1 MTESFHNSSL
11 FQKKPD
17 NIERLL
23 IVATPWTWVCWVG
36 TFSVLLFENDSNA
49 VCCSVLQCGVVC
61 CSSWWCVVCCS
72 GADPQNGVSLQVIFR
87 KRAVQ
92 LMANLR
98 KET

>member
-49 VCCSVLQCGVVC
+49 VCCSVV
-61 CSSWWCVVCCS
+61 
-72 GADPQNGVSLQVIFR
+72 
-87 KRAVQ
+87 
-92 LMANLR
+92 
-98 KET
+98 